1 MRFIN
6 WNDFRNHSNSF
17 FINIHV
23 PRETLLVEKQ
33 VSSYLNF
40 IKMEM
45 TNPTIITSNKNKTG
59 IKIFAPASV
68 ANVACGFDVL
78 GFALEKPGDEI
89 IVRHSDI
96 PGLRIT
102 KITGGKLPYEPERN
116 TAGYAALKLLE
127 YLGESEQGIEME
139 IHKKMPFGSGL
150 GSSAASA
157 AGAVFAVNEL
167 LRRPLEKRDLL
178 QFAVLGESIASG
190 AIHADN
196 VAPSLLGGMT
206 LVRDSET
213 LDVHRIFTPR
223 GLYATVIYPK
233 VEILTKQARAML
245 KTDVP
250 LKSMVKQSANL
261 GAFVLGMIN
270 SDFDLIKRSLQDVV
284 IEPQR
289 AHLIPYFYDVKDAAL
304 EQGVL
309 GCSISGSG
317 PSIFALS
324 QNSIIAEKAGDAMRK
339 IYEKHNIECELYI
352 SPINLEGTTLC

>member
-1 MRFIN
+1 
-6 WNDFRNHSNSF
+6 
-17 FINIHV
+17 
-23 PRETLLVEKQ
+23 
-33 VSSYLNF
+33 
-40 IKMEM
+40 MEV
-45 TNPTIITSNKNKTG
+45 TNPTIITSSKNKTG
-59 IKIFAPASV
+59 IKVFAPASV

-78 GFALEKPGDEI
+78 GFAIEKPGDEI
-89 IVRHSDI
+89 IVRYSDS
-96 PGLRIT
+96 PGLKIT
-102 KITGGKLPYEPERN
+102 KITGGKLPYEVERN

-127 YLGESEQGIEME
+127 YLGEASMGIEME

-157 AGAVFAVNEL
+157 AGAVFAVNSL
-167 LRRPLEKRDLL
+167 LKNPLEKRDLL

-213 LDVHRIFTPR
+213 LDVHRIFTPK

-233 VEILTKQARAML
+233 VEVLTKEARAML
-245 KTDVP
+245 KLDVP

-261 GAFVLGMIN
+261 GAFVIGMFN
-270 SDFDLIKRSLQDVV
+270 SDFELIKRSLQDVI

-289 AHLIPYFYDVKDAAL
+289 AQLIPHFYEIKEAAL
-304 EQGVL
+304 AEGVL

-324 QNSIIAEKAGDAMRK
+324 QNSIIAEKAGDVMRK
-339 IYEKHNIECELYI
+339 IYEKHKIECELYV
-352 SPINLEGTTLC
+352 SAINLEGTTLC

>member
-1 MRFIN
+1 M
-6 WNDFRNHSNSF
+6 
-17 FINIHV
+17 
-23 PRETLLVEKQ
+23 ET
-33 VSSYLNF
+33 S
-40 IKMEM
+40 I
-45 TNPTIITSNKNKTG
+45 PTIITSVKYKTG
-59 IKIFAPASV
+59 IKVFAPASV

-78 GFALEKPGDEI
+78 GFALDKPGDEI
-89 IVRHSDI
+89 IVRFSEI

-102 KITGGKLPYEPERN
+102 KISGGKLPLELERN

-127 YLGESEQGIEME
+127 YLGETTRGIEME

-157 AGAVFAVNEL
+157 AGAAFAINQL
-167 LRRPLEKRDLL
+167 LKNPLEKRELL

-213 LDVHRIFTPR
+213 LDVHRIHTPK

-233 VEILTKQARAML
+233 VEVLTKEARAML
-245 KTDVP
+245 KTEVP
-250 LKSMVKQSANL
+250 LKDAVKQSANL
-261 GAFVLGMIN
+261 GALIIGMFN
-270 SDFDLIKRSLQDVV
+270 SDFGLISRSLQD
-284 IEPQR
+284 IIIDPQR
-289 AHLIPYFYDVKDAAL
+289 AQLIPHFYAVKEAAYT
-304 EQGVL
+304 EGVL

-324 QNSIIAEKAGDAMRK
+324 QNSVIAEKAGEAMKK
-339 IYEKHNIECELYI
+339 IYDMHKIECELYI
-352 SPINLEGTTLC
+352 SPINQEGTILY

>member
-1 MRFIN
+1 M
-6 WNDFRNHSNSF
+6 
-17 FINIHV
+17 
-23 PRETLLVEKQ
+23 ET
-33 VSSYLNF
+33 S
-40 IKMEM
+40 I
-45 TNPTIITSNKNKTG
+45 PTIITSVKYKTG
-59 IKIFAPASV
+59 IKVFAPASV

-78 GFALEKPGDEI
+78 GFALDKPGDEI
-89 IVRHSDI
+89 IVRFSEI

-102 KITGGKLPYEPERN
+102 KISGGKLPLELERN

-127 YLGESEQGIEME
+127 YLGETTRGIEME

-157 AGAVFAVNEL
+157 AAAAFAINQL
-167 LRRPLEKRDLL
+167 LKNPLEKRELL

-213 LDVHRIFTPR
+213 LDVHRIHTPK

-233 VEILTKQARAML
+233 VEVLTKEARAML
-245 KTDVP
+245 KTEVP
-250 LKSMVKQSANL
+250 LKDAVKQSANL
-261 GAFVLGMIN
+261 GALIIGMFN
-270 SDFDLIKRSLQDVV
+270 SDFGLISRSLQDII

-289 AHLIPYFYDVKDAAL
+289 AQLIPHFYAVKEAAYT
-304 EQGVL
+304 EGVL

-324 QNSIIAEKAGDAMRK
+324 QNSVIAEKAGEAMKK
-339 IYEKHNIECELYI
+339 IYDMHKIECELYI
-352 SPINLEGTTLC
+352 SPINQEGTILY